1 MLSQDQGNQLAM
13 EKGLSALSLHPLGN
27 HAKCTGEWCLHRED
41 PYDKPLTNTELQ
53 EDIPQI
59 FARPKKHSAKLSQL
73 GSTQSNKS
81 FDRTVASKGPDAHIY
96 SRSIG

>member
-41 PYDKPLTNTELQ
+41 QVQFPAIRQT
-53 EDIPQI
+53 
-59 FARPKKHSAKLSQL
+59 
-73 GSTQSNKS
+73 
-81 FDRTVASKGPDAHIY
+81 FDQH
-96 SRSIG
+96 